1 MADLSELQGE
11 VLALTCAVAALMNTA
26 PIASQASVWRRFDE
40 LADLLLANL
49 GEAGKAGFS
58 CATVRIRV
66 RRQTTADRADIPSQC
81 LDEAARR

>member
-58 CATVRIRV
+58 CATVRMRV
-66 RRQTTADRADIPSQC
+66 KRPCALAQR
-81 LDEAARR
+81 